1 MTGIMTEIYENQK
14 YLPALYDRLNQKPI
28 ESVERFR
35 DNMMVKYS
43 FLYSFFHE
51 ISPIKTKVE
60 MNIRTAN
67 KVIEERV

>member
-43 FLYSFFHE
+43 FFHE